1 MKNLT
6 KTFQQNPELLK
17 DYDNILREQE
27 QMGVIEQIDS
37 DSYEVGTTHYLP
49 HRAVVHNER
58 ESTKVRVVFDASC
71 KSGKDAPS
79 LNDTLEAGPSLTPL
93 LQDVLLRFRSFKNLV
108 IADIEKAF
116 LQIALAP
123 EIQDLVRFLWFR
135 DVSKIN
141 FENFKNNDFVE
152 FKIKRVL
159 FGVNSSPFLL
169 AATLIK
175 HIAPYRE
182 SDPEFADTLL
192 SSLHIVDLNTGK
204 DTVEEVF
211 NF

>member
-1 MKNLT
+1 
-6 KTFQQNPELLK
+6 
-17 DYDNILREQE
+17 
-27 QMGVIEQIDS
+27 MGVIEQIDS

-93 LQDVLLRFRSFKNLV
+93 LQDVLLRFRSFKKLI

-123 EIQDLVRFLWFR
+123 EDQDFVRFLWFR
-135 DVSKIN
+135 DISKIN
-141 FENFKNNDFVE
+141 FENFENSDFVE

-175 HIAPYRE
+175 HISPYRE
-182 SDPEFADTLL
+182 SDSNLL
-192 SSLHIVDLNTGK
+192 IHSFRHYILMT
-204 DTVEEVF
+204 
-211 NF
+211 